1 MLVLVNDQIKSRE
14 DVRIDLED
22 RGYQFGDGIYE
33 VISVY
38 NGQPFLMDQHM
49 QRLERSARELML
61 DLPCVN
67 RTTKREGSSV
77 NRARRAEHVQ
87 RVPSSDPRSG
97 AAPPSV
103 SNLRDTRAHRL
114 HHG

>member
-1 MLVLVNDQIKSRE
+1 MLVLVNDQIKRRE

-61 DLPCVN
+61 DLPVSIGRLKEKVQALIEQEGRSTCSD
-67 RTTKREGSSV
+67 RGMTT
-77 NRARRAEHVQ
+77 
-87 RVPSSDPRSG
+87 
-97 AAPPSV
+97 
-103 SNLRDTRAHRL
+103 NLLQVDHQQEQQGTE
-114 HHG
+114 